1 MFRQELDMYI
11 PKCMKSPLFH
21 PLEKVQE
28 AEEFIRST
36 RSDATPVDRASSSTG
51 SPVTRPSSA
60 ASVKP
65 DGTLRRFQLGS
76 SERPSRYISAAALS
90 SEEASAILGL
100 PPKSAFR
107 RTPV

>member
-1 MFRQELDMYI
+1 MYL

-51 SPVTRPSSA
+51 SPSIS
-60 ASVKP
+60 KP
-65 DGTLRRFQLGS
+65 DSTLRRFHLGS

>member
-1 MFRQELDMYI
+1 MYI

-21 PLEKVQE
+21 PSQLPTVQPVHE
-28 AEEFIRST
+28 GEIRRT
-36 RSDATPVDRASSSTG
+36 RSDAIPVYRASSSTG
-51 SPVTRPSSA
+51 SPVARPSSA
-60 ASVKP
+60 ASVCKP